1 MIEGLR
7 TEGPV
12 VVVDAGNLFAG
23 KAVVRPEERAQQVEK
38 ARLLAEAYALAG
50 VDAML
55 PGAGDLALGLPTVR
69 ELAAAHALPYVAANL
84 ECGGAAPFPAY
95 VHFER
100 GGQSFT
106 VVGVSGNS
114 LKEPSCHVTEP
125 TQAVLAAVQAAPA
138 DVVIVLSGQK
148 VQEDEALAAAVPS
161 VALIVNGHDRQQ
173 LEQPRALPNGGMLLS
188 AGSRGKQLGVLAF
201 TLTPGATVWRDGQV
215 LARLADQR
223 DSYSTRLAELK
234 KRQAAATDDPSRE
247 RLAKQ
252 ASFFEGKLKELDAS
266 LATAADATGPVH
278 RATNRLVD
286 LGAELVDHPATA
298 ALVAKAKV
306 AIGAVE
312 TISTVS
318 AIASGPFAG
327 SSACTGCHADQAK
340 QWSSTAHAH
349 AWATL
354 VKTNNERD
362 RACFSCHVTGAL
374 HPDGPQDPGAVAGL
388 ESVGC
393 EACHGPGKAHV
404 ANPPSVEMIAAPGAD
419 RCVGCHDGKQDGG
432 RFDPLTY
439 LPQVVH

>member
-7 TEGPV
+7 AEGPV

-23 KAVVRPEERAQQVEK
+23 KAVIRAEERDQQVAK
-38 ARLLAEAYALAG
+38 ARLLAQAYALAG

-69 ELAAAHALPYVAANL
+69 ELATAHTLPYVAANL
-84 ECGGAAPFPAY
+84 ECGGERPFPAY
-95 VHFER
+95 LHFER

-106 VVGVSGNS
+106 VVGVMGNS
-114 LKEPSCHVTEP
+114 QKEPTCHVTEP
-125 TQAVLAAVQAAPA
+125 AAAVRAALEAAPA

-148 VQEDEALAAAVPS
+148 LQEDEALAAAFPS
-161 VALIVNGHDRQQ
+161 VSLVVNGQERQQ
-173 LEQPRALPNGGMLLS
+173 LEQPRALANGGLLLS
-188 AGSRGKQLGVLAF
+188 AGSRGKQLGVMAF

-215 LARLADQR
+215 LARLAEQR
-223 DSYSTRLAELK
+223 DSYRTRVAELK
-234 KRQAAATDDPSRE
+234 KRQADATDDASRA
-247 RLAKQ
+247 RLGKQ
-252 ASFFEGKLKELDAS
+252 VSFFDGKLVDLEAS
-266 LATAADATGPVH
+266 LKAAADESGPAH

-286 LGAELVDHPATA
+286 LGAELADHPATA
-298 ALVAKAKV
+298 TLVAAAKALIEAAEPV
-306 AIGAVE
+306 VTE
-312 TISTVS
+312 S
-318 AIASGPFAG
+318 AIAAGPFAG

-340 QWSSTAHAH
+340 QWGGTAHAS

-374 HPDGPQDPGAVAGL
+374 HPDGPKDPGAVAGL

-404 ANPPSVEMIAAPGAD
+404 ANPPTVEMIAKPAAEL
-419 RCVGCHDGKQDGG
+419 CAGCHDGKQDGG
-432 RFDPLTY
+432 RFDPASY